1 MSAEKYFYA
10 TGRRKTSAA
19 RIFMKLGSGVI
30 TVNGKAIDQHLKRK
44 TSQMIMLQP
53 LELTSNTK
61 KMDVKVTVKG
71 GGESGQAGAIRMGLA
86 RALCLFDAN
95 LRGELKKAGLLTR
108 DSRMVERKKYGM
120 SGARKRYQYSK
131 R

>member
-19 RIFMKLGSGVI
+19 RIFMKLGTGLIS
-30 TVNGKAIDQHLKRK
+30 VNGRPIEVHLKRK

-53 LELTSNTK
+53 LELTANTK
-61 KMDVKVTVKG
+61 KMDIKVTVSG

-86 RALCLFDAN
+86 RALILYDAN

-108 DSRMVERKKYGM
+108 DSR
-120 SGARKRYQYSK
+120 
-131 R
+131 